1 MNGGIIMA
9 RPKSNAP
16 KKLHLNLTV
25 TAQTR
30 AELDYLAARNQQSV
44 SELVAEWASRE
55 ARKTAKKTGIALSD
69 PEQLSLD

>member
-1 MNGGIIMA
+1 MA

-30 AELDYLAARNQQSV
+30 AELDYLAAQNQQSV

-55 ARKTAKKTGIALSD
+55 ARKAAKKTGIALPD

>member
-1 MNGGIIMA
+1 MA

-25 TAQTR
+25 TARTR
-30 AELDYLAARNQQSV
+30 AELDYLAAQNQQSV

-55 ARKTAKKTGIALSD
+55 ARKIVKKTGI
-69 PEQLSLD
+69 SLPNSENSPLD